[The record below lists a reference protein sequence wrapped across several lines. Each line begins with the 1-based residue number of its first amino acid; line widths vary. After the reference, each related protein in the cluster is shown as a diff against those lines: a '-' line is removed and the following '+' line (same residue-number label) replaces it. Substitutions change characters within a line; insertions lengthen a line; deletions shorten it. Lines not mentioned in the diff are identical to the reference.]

1 MEEAFFFKPLLSSS
15 SARPCAL
22 SKELRGLFFFGNGE
36 DEEEDEEALCVY
48 ERGVFGFFLF
58 RYKL

>member
-1 MEEAFFFKPLLSSS
+1 L
-15 SARPCAL
+15 
-22 SKELRGLFFFGNGE
+22 FFGNGE
-36 DEEEDEEALCVY
+36 EEEDGEEALCVY